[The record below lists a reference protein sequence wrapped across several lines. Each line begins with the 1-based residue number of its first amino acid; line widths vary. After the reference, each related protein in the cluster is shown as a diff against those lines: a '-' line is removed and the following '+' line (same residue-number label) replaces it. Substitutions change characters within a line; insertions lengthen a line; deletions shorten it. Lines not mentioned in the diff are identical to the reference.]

1 MSADGRQQFIYTL
14 EAVEP
19 EKAGNPDTWTDYDH
33 ETYRLH
39 LVHLEKE
46 AESRR
51 IILVGRAQDGI
62 GPAIAIIECGDE
74 GEARL
79 MESDP
84 FVSRGPRRR
93 ACTLPRGVRG
103 RSLTRK

>member
-1 MSADGRQQFIYTL
+1 MSADGKLQFIYTL

-19 EKAGNPDTWTDYDH
+19 EKAGNPDGWTEYDH

-39 LVHLEKE
+39 LAHLEKE
-46 AESRR
+46 ADSRR
-51 IILVGRAQDGI
+51 IVLVGRAQDGI

-74 GEARL
+74 REARRL

-84 FVSRGPRRR
+84 FVSRGFAR
-93 ACTLPRGVRG
+93 ARLHPFRVAFSRNEV
-103 RSLTRK
+103 

>member
-1 MSADGRQQFIYTL
+1 MGEGKQQFIYTL

-19 EKAGNPDTWTDYDH
+19 EKAGNPDKWTDYDH

-39 LVHLEKE
+39 LAHLERE
-46 AESRR
+46 ALGRR
-51 IILVGRAQDGI
+51 IVLVGRAQDGI

-74 GEARL
+74 DEARRL

-84 FVSRGPRRR
+84 FVSRGFAR
-93 ACTLPRGVRG
+93 ARLHPFRVAFSRNEI
-103 RSLTRK
+103 